1 MRPQNETIAIRISPE
16 KKIAVKET
24 LAKSGGMSLATAL
37 KLAIQRIIED
47 GDTEFLYQ
55 RKKK

>member
-16 KKIAVKET
+16 KKAAVKAM

-37 KLAIQRIIED
+37 KLAIQRLIED

>member
-1 MRPQNETIAIRISPE
+1 MRPQNETIAIRISTE